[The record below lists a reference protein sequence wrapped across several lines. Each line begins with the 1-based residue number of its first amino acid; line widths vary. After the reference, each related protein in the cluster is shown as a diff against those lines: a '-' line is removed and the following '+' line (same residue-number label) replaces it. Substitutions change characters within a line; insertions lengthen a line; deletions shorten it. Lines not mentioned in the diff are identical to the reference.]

1 MRHVDRRHRGG
12 ALRGQPQRRRRA
24 DKLGF
29 APAPDNGLGKRGAWL
44 RAWSPAVPAS
54 TEQADAAPKFI
65 ARATPEDCTTL
76 VAKRKGWANV
86 PPGTRASR
94 YENQTYLD
102 AAPFAETIL
111 ARVQAADPQNPTVDR
126 APCAGVRFVAIP
138 EFQGSGAAVEQMFS
152 AALAGSMTGD
162 EALATAQAPSTHE
175 MRKGGCID

>member
-1 MRHVDRRHRGG
+1 MWIDATVAAPSAPNPNDVAGPTSS
-12 ALRGQPQRRRRA
+12 ASRRRRTTVWA
-24 DKLGF
+24 SA
-29 APAPDNGLGKRGAWL
+29 APVPC
-44 RAWSPAVPAS
+44 SPAVPAS
-54 TEQADAAPKFI
+54 TEQADAATKFI
-65 ARATPEDCTTL
+65 ARATSEDCTTL

-94 YENQTYLD
+94 YENQTYLN

-111 ARVQAADPQNPTVDR
+111 ASVQAADPQNPTVDR